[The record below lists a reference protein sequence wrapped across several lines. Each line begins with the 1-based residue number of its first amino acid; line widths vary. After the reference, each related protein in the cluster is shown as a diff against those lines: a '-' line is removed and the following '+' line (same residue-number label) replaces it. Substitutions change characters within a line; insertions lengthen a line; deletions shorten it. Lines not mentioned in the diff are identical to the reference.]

1 LSTGKDLATAVQMA
15 TAAMSRPPGNVSVA
29 RQAYCAWFA
38 LGHIDLNI
46 DQNRAHAFAAAAV
59 RALDSGQD
67 AKAAHSAGLAA
78 AGIK

>member
-1 LSTGKDLATAVQMA
+1 
-15 TAAMSRPPGNVSVA
+15 MSSPPASVSLA

-46 DQNRAHAFAAAAV
+46 EQSRAHAFAAAAV
-59 RALDSGQD
+59 RALDSGSD
-67 AKAAHSAGLAA
+67 AATAHAAGLAA